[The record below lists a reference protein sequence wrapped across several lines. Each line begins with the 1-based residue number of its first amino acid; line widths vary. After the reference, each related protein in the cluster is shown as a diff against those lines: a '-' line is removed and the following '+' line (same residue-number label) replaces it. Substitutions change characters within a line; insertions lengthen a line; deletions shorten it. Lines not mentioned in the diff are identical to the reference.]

1 MGAILQWRQLAKIRH
16 RTHFR
21 FDLHVLPPSPGL
33 VNASSVVDFAVF
45 ENDDV
50 YKAGPDLGG
59 QDSEMIGG
67 AARGARLEESL

>member
-1 MGAILQWRQLAKIRH
+1 MREGRFGRGAQDIMGAILLWRQLAKIRH

-21 FDLHVLPPSPGL
+21 FDLHDVLPPSPGL

-50 YKAGPDLGG
+50 
-59 QDSEMIGG
+59 
-67 AARGARLEESL
+67 

>member
-1 MGAILQWRQLAKIRH
+1 MGTILLSRQLAKIRH

-21 FDLHVLPPSPGL
+21 FDLHDVLPPSPGL

-50 YKAGPDLGG
+50 IKQAPTWKGTT
-59 QDSEMIGG
+59 Q
-67 AARGARLEESL
+67 R